1 MVLVPCSTF
10 SLAPLLALPPP
21 PLSTPLRASAVA
33 NQPTIYDEIFVEEQY
48 TCGGYLSVS
57 KGGTV
62 VDVGAHV
69 GLFAL
74 WCLHRGQAAKV
85 VCFEPMNAQYAA
97 LAANMARAMG
107 RSGAT
112 PTPTPTPAA
121 TEAEQ
126 GGGHEAVVVTE
137 DVLHAPGTTGTADGV
152 QKGAATKAA
161 ALPYPTVH
169 TFTCPTTTDHEQQP
183 QVVECV
189 QSGVGALIAEA
200 VEFTFY
206 EKTPGNSTLKRAEKE
221 AQLQTCMRPEFRN
234 LWSLESHAIT
244 TLHVALSKHGI
255 KKVDLLKIDV
265 EGAEADVLKGLGMFD
280 WIKIKQVVLEVHNL
294 DGRVVELSK
303 MLESRGFETKVVT
316 TPDTK
321 YTRNVLLAGR
331 RRPLKKT
338 APAAN
343 LVAKVAVSG
352 GGGGGGGSATLRA
365 PDQRGDAVMKD
376 VDVSAKSRKESAA
389 ASTSRKITRRVSPW
403 HPLDSAVQQE
413 GEQEAQEVVQQ
424 EQKEEMFSY
433 GGAPGSALHRKVT
446 QDELETMCEFEMTT
460 TLLVG
465 SAGLQK

>member
-1 MVLVPCSTF
+1 MQHQHQHQHLQQ
-10 SLAPLLALPPP
+10 
-21 PLSTPLRASAVA
+21 RK
-33 NQPTIYDEIFVEEQY
+33 Q
-48 TCGGYLSVS
+48 S
-57 KGGTV
+57 K
-62 VDVGAHV
+62 
-69 GLFAL
+69 
-74 WCLHRGQAAKV
+74 
-85 VCFEPMNAQYAA
+85 
-97 LAANMARAMG
+97 
-107 RSGAT
+107 
-112 PTPTPTPAA
+112 
-121 TEAEQ
+121 

-352 GGGGGGGSATLRA
+352 GGGGGGGSAILRA

-389 ASTSRKITRRVSPW
+389 ASVSTGVLHITNNDNRGCDAGDDDNDDGDRKVVWLSSLIDRESFWAYNSQTSRKITRRVSPW
-403 HPLDSAVQQE
+403 HPLDSAVQQQE

-433 GGAPGSALHRKVT
+433 GGAPGSALHRKVN

-465 SAGLQK
+465 SAGLQKSWQVTNLSPPLIHFFSY